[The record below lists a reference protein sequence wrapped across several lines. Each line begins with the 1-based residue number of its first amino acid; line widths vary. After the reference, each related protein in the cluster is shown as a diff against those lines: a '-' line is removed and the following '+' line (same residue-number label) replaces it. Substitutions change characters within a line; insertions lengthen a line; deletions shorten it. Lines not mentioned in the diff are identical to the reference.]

1 LYSFI
6 LELINVSQK
15 STSFD
20 IAYQAGVS
28 QSTVSRALRNSPLV
42 NEATRLKIQAIAK
55 ELNYKV
61 DKNASNLRS
70 QQSDTIA
77 LLLFEELTSDDSEIN
92 PFFLSMLGSIT
103 RACANKG
110 YDLLV
115 SFQQASTDWHADF
128 EDSNKA
134 DGLILLGYGDYVD
147 YEEKLVQLIDQ
158 DTHFVRWGAEA
169 KELPLISVGCDNYQG
184 GKEVTEHLIKQ
195 GKTKLAFLGSASSH
209 APEFFDRYKGHCQA
223 LADHNLTVNK
233 KLQFNALYT
242 EDAGYKAACELL
254 ASGETF
260 DGIFAACDLIA
271 IGAMRALQEHNINIP
286 AQVAVVGFDD
296 ISIARFTFPPLTTVK
311 QDTKLAG
318 ELLVDKLL
326 DLIEGK
332 ETSTTL
338 IKPELVIRKSC
349 AI

>member
-1 LYSFI
+1 
-6 LELINVSQK
+6 VSPK
-15 STSFD
+15 ATSFD

-77 LLLFEELTSDDSEIN
+77 LLLFEEPTNDDTTIN

-103 RACANKG
+103 RACAKKG

-147 YEEKLVQLIDQ
+147 YEEKLVQLIEQ
-158 DTHFVRWGAEA
+158 DTHFVRWGAEV
-169 KELPLISVGCDNYQG
+169 KNLPLISVGCDNFQG
-184 GKEVTEHLIKQ
+184 GKEATEYIIEQ
-195 GKTKLAFLGSASSH
+195 GKRKIAFLGSASSH
-209 APEFFDRYKGHCQA
+209 APEFFDRYKGHVQA
-223 LADHNLTVNK
+223 LKDKHLVVNK
-233 KLQFNALYT
+233 ALQFNALYT
-242 EDAGYKAACELL
+242 EEAGYKAASELL
-254 ASGETF
+254 GSGEEF

-271 IGAMRALQEHNINIP
+271 IGAMRALQEKNINIP
-286 AQVAVVGFDD
+286 EQVAVVGFDD
-296 ISIARFTFPPLTTVK
+296 IDIARFTFPPLTTVK

-318 ELLVDKLL
+318 ELLVDTLL
-326 DLIEGK
+326 DLIAGK
-332 ETSTTL
+332 TVSTSL
-338 IKPELVIRKSC
+338 ITPELVVRKSC
-349 AI
+349 CAS

>member
-1 LYSFI
+1 MK
-6 LELINVSQK
+6 EK
-15 STSFD
+15 ATSFD
-20 IAYQAGVS
+20 IAYRAGVS

-42 NEATRLKIQAIAK
+42 NEVTRQKVQAIAR

-77 LLLFEELTSDDSEIN
+77 LLLFEELTTNNSAIN

-103 RACANKG
+103 RACSKRG

-128 EDSNKA
+128 ENSNKA

-147 YEEKLVQLIDQ
+147 YEIKLVQLIAQ
-158 DTHFVRWGAEA
+158 NTHFVRWGAEV
-169 KELPLISVGCDNYQG
+169 KNLPLISVGCDNFQG
-184 GKEVTEHLIKQ
+184 GKEATEHLIKQ
-195 GKTKLAFLGSASSH
+195 GKNKLAFLGSASSH

-223 LADHNLTVNK
+223 LKDNHLVANQS
-233 KLQFNALYT
+233 LQFNALHT
-242 EDAGYKAACELL
+242 EDAGYSAACELL
-254 ASGETF
+254 ASGEKF

-271 IGAMRALQEHNINIP
+271 IGAMRALQEHNIHIP
-286 AQVAVVGFDD
+286 EQVAIVGFDD
-296 ISIARFTFPPLTTVK
+296 IAIARFTFPPLTTVK

-318 ELLVDKLL
+318 ELLVDTLL
-326 DLIEGK
+326 DLIAGK
-332 ETSTTL
+332 EATTSL
-338 IKPELVIRKSC
+338 ITPELVVRKSSV
-349 AI
+349 I